1 MSEVNNTTTRGRK
14 VNPNSARQAR
24 LAKWNSMREAG
35 VPVRRG
41 RPASKAMQTEITFEV
56 TNNTQGETQV
66 KVVPIS
72 DAISAKLDKA
82 MKKRSKGL
90 EA

>member
-1 MSEVNNTTTRGRK
+1 MSKVVNNTTRGRK

-24 LAKWNSMREAG
+24 LAKWNSMRESG

-41 RPASKAMQTEITFEV
+41 RPTSKATQTEITFEV

-66 KVVPIS
+66 KVIPIS
-72 DAISAKLDKA
+72 DAISIKLDKA
-82 MKKRSKGL
+82 MEKRSKKL

>member
-41 RPASKAMQTEITFEV
+41 RPASKVKQTEIIFEV
-56 TNNTQGETQV
+56 TAAAEGETQV

-72 DAISAKLDKA
+72 NAVASKLDKA
-82 MKKRSKGL
+82 MKERSKGL